1 MNVHIFKANKNW
13 ISHKNINQIIKM
25 GNKDTLNSLQIILK
39 KAVLLAS
46 VILLIIVIPK
56 SAISQEKEGEK
67 EEEPKPKSIKERI
80 FFGGSLGMQFG
91 SITVINVSPMVG
103 FKITN
108 KMDIGLTGT
117 YQYYNNKYFSGSSD
131 IYGGSLFARHTIYKQ
146 IFAHIEYE
154 ALSLG
159 SARFSQTN
167 LETNRFWEQNYFA
180 GGGVRLHLG
189 GKTYL
194 NLMLLYNFNTDS
206 KVYYQNPLFRFGID
220 IGM

>member
-1 MNVHIFKANKNW
+1 MRNKNT
-13 ISHKNINQIIKM
+13 S
-25 GNKDTLNSLQIILK
+25 TSLLIILR
-39 KAVLLAS
+39 KAIFLAF
-46 VILLIIVIPK
+46 VILLILINPA
-56 SAISQEKEGEK
+56 SALCQEEEGQK
-67 EEEPKPKSIKERI
+67 EEKPKPLSIKERI

-103 FKITN
+103 FKLTN
-108 KMDIGLTGT
+108 KMDVGLTGT

-131 IYGGSLFARHTIYKQ
+131 IFGGSLFARHTIYKQ

-167 LETNRFWEQNYFA
+167 IETNRFWEQNYFA

-189 GKTYL
+189 GKAYL